1 MFGLLLLAMILLV
14 PLMVVGFLLR
24 VVFAVVLLPIRLAG
38 LALKLTFGLVFGL
51 VGLVVGAIA
60 LAIAFVVFGAILL
73 VPLLPFLL
81 LAGGIWL
88 VWRLTHRRKLQ
99 PTYTV

>member
-1 MFGLLLLAMILLV
+1 
-14 PLMVVGFLLR
+14 
-24 VVFAVVLLPIRLAG
+24 
-38 LALKLTFGLVFGL
+38 KLTFGLVFGL
-51 VGLVVGAIA
+51 VGLVVGAIG

-81 LAGGIWL
+81 LAGAIWL
-88 VWRLTHRRKLQ
+88 VWRLTRRKLQ